1 MYKVNVDGAKSD
13 DDKPSSIGMIIR
25 GDTIAAMC
33 MTLPGQYMSL
43 EIETIAL
50 EKGVILAKE
59 MGLQQ
64 IMIESDALTVVQSL
78 AAGDKNGCL
87 GHLLQG
93 ISDNLSSFN
102 AWQINHLKKGLQQGR
117 SCASTVC

>member
-1 MYKVNVDGAKSD
+1 MDGAKSD

-33 MTLPGQYMSL
+33 MTLPVQYMSL

-64 IMIESDALTVVQSL
+64 IMIETDALTVVQSL
-78 AAGDKNGCL
+78 AAGDKDGCL
-87 GHLLQG
+87 SHLLQG

-102 AWQINHLKKGLQQGR
+102 AWQINRLKKGLQQGR